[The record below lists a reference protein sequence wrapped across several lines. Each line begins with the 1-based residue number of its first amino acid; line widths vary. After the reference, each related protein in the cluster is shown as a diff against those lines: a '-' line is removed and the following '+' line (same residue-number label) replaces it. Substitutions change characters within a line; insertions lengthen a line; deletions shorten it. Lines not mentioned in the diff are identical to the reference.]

1 MKLIN
6 KSPEE
11 MEKIGQ
17 IYKNLK
23 ILQVTL
29 DGRDD
34 YYYNSTTTQGSIYNL
49 VKSENSYVKLPY
61 FSKLF
66 SLAKKLI
73 EDRLMK
79 EFGIQV

>member
-34 YYYNSTTTQGSIYNL
+34 YYYNSTTT
-49 VKSENSYVKLPY
+49 
-61 FSKLF
+61 
-66 SLAKKLI
+66 
-73 EDRLMK
+73 
-79 EFGIQV
+79 